1 MFFDKR
7 GSGIQKV
14 MMIMVVTMMMTMMM
28 KMLMVMMMIITI
40 MVMMLMVLAMMMM
53 VLMMMQWS
61 ADDRFW
67 QFCSWNLNNGIQLCS
82 LAANMQIRG
91 TNILFKCEK
100 PPTSRYLRRKQ
111 KLRLLPPNKSYIIQR
126 SMHQTCKWN
135 LGMNQM
141 TDIDRYPRTRTKQY
155 LKFEKWEQIH

>member
-14 MMIMVVTMMMTMMM
+14 MMIMVVTMMM

-67 QFCSWNLNNGIQLCS
+67 QVLQLKFKQRNS
-82 LAANMQIRG
+82 IVQPSSKYANKG
-91 TNILFKCEK
+91 HK
-100 PPTSRYLRRKQ
+100 
-111 KLRLLPPNKSYIIQR
+111 YIIQ
-126 SMHQTCKWN
+126 M
-135 LGMNQM
+135 
-141 TDIDRYPRTRTKQY
+141 
-155 LKFEKWEQIH
+155 